1 MVSSSN
7 IQHVQFLCIII
18 EGCGDGDEYSLHLTL
33 QTPCFKPTAYYWY
46 KNAPT
51 NEEFEEKLREN
62 YSHNITNSRVSS
74 ITFQSVSILHIT
86 LLVCL
91 SHPCPKLHRQHNLHT
106 LKQ

>member
-1 MVSSSN
+1 MAMKILS
-7 IQHVQFLCIII
+7 
-18 EGCGDGDEYSLHLTL
+18 LTL
-33 QTPCFKPTAYYWY
+33 PTPCFKHPAYYWY

-74 ITFQSVSILHIT
+74 ITFRSVSILHIT

-91 SHPCPKLHRQHNLHT
+91 SPSMSKLHRQHNLNT